1 MSTAPDAPVT
11 VNFFFG
17 DYGLGSAFVP
27 IGSEVVTFTAA
38 DNSLITPAH
47 SWTVPAGAS
56 SHLCLAVQIEGP
68 DGDTFALPTIS
79 GIAPGPADPL
89 IIADNNKAQRNLQDT
104 VGTSAGTELI
114 AIVGNIEKERRPMR
128 LRMSIPGEVRIAGTF
143 DVIGKSEGKIANGSV
158 IDLGVLAPGETRFLR
173 FHADSLRG
181 VDKPTPIHI
190 FEDTTPPANGF
201 TILLHRESAEKV
213 AKRNLKELAGLLQR
227 LADVDRTYEAKEHAR
242 LSLEASHTATEK
254 TFISFLKE
262 NRSKIS
268 AVTAGHMRRAKSK
281 DTFGVADAERDLW
294 KAVEQGKIELAELA
308 LTELI
313 ERLDAQITAE
323 IRARGG
329 KY

>member
-1 MSTAPDAPVT
+1 MSTAPDASVT

-17 DYGLGSAFVP
+17 DYGLGSPFVP
-27 IGSEVVTFTAA
+27 IGSEMLTFTAA

-68 DGDTFALPTIS
+68 DGDTFALPSIS

-114 AIVGNIEKERRPMR
+114 AIVGNIEKVRRSIR
-128 LRMSIPGEVRIAGTF
+128 LRMTIPGDVRISGTF
-143 DVIGKSEGKIANGSV
+143 DVIGKSEGKIANNAV
-158 IDLGVLAPGETRFLR
+158 VDLGVLAPGEIRFLR
-173 FHADSLRG
+173 FHADSLSG
-181 VDKPTPIHI
+181 IDKPTMIHV

-201 TILLHRESAEKV
+201 SILLHRESVEKV
-213 AKRNLKELAGLLQR
+213 ARRNLKELAGLLER
-227 LADVDRTYEAKEHAR
+227 LAEIDRNHESKGHAR
-242 LSLEASHTATEK
+242 LALETSRAATEK
-254 TFISFLKE
+254 NFVSFLKA
-262 NRSKIS
+262 NRTNLT
-268 AVTAGHMRRAKSK
+268 AVTRAHTLRAKNK
-281 DTFGVADAERDLW
+281 DTFGVAAAERDLW
-294 KAVEQGKIELAELA
+294 KAVELGKIELAELA
-308 LTELI
+308 LTEFI

-323 IRARGG
+323 ISASGG